1 MKRLILFTLALFVL
15 LPIFAGYSPSLTLNA
30 GANTLFYSGDTYYS
44 VRTGLELN
52 LISYRI
58 KSVTLSVP
66 VSIANMTRSR
76 SSSGL
81 LSPSYFKYGVG
92 FEALFESGI
101 IGGSIALLYGYE
113 HFTEERAVMKY
124 IETRAGLHVILSSYL
139 SLVVPVSWTYTPEG
153 SEASLS
159 VSLKVGGEI

>member
-30 GANTLFYSGDTYYS
+30 GANTLFYAGDTYYS
-44 VRTGLELN
+44 VRTGVELS

-92 FEALFESGI
+92 FEALLEGI
-101 IGGSIALLYGYE
+101 IGGSIALIYGYE

-124 IETRAGLHVILSSYL
+124 IETRAGLNVILSSYL